1 MKTKTLKQI
10 ISGLAHLYD
19 ANFLSTRSKAVSLDI
34 KDTAKNEHEF
44 INNIDFDS
52 HLGEKN
58 APVTC

>member
-34 KDTAKNEHEF
+34 KDTAKNSMNLLITLILTH
-44 INNIDFDS
+44 
-52 HLGEKN
+52 
-58 APVTC
+58 T